1 MSVEA
6 VDLFAGAGGL
16 SLGFELAGVRV
27 AYALEADLWAAETY
41 RINHPHTKLDVGDI
55 RNISDDEIRDRVGCS
70 PKLIIGGPPCQ
81 GFSHSNTSSRD
92 PHDPRNTLFQDFLRF
107 LRVLQPKACVI
118 ENVKGLVTARNAS
131 GERVLTI
138 ICEALREA
146 GYTAAISL
154 LDAADYG
161 VPQHRDRVFIVG
173 IRRDLGFTYE
183 FPRKTHAA
191 HDTGNTLGLFGDAP
205 RAHVTLWDGIS
216 DLPQIMAQTSS
227 QALAYAHQPQNEF
240 QRRMRDRSAAI
251 LNHEPMRHSKRLS
264 ERFALIGFG
273 ESESD
278 VADEH
283 SPRKRGAPS
292 ELSGKK
298 YGQNSRRQRPD
309 RPCNTIPASSH
320 TNFLHPSLHRN
331 FTVRELARIQSFPDR
346 YEFKGK
352 RAVLSRSLLLKKG
365 LHEDAYLDQ
374 RAQVGNAVPPLL
386 AECLARSI
394 LASINQTSV
403 KRAS

>member
-173 IRRDLGFTYE
+173 IRRD
-183 FPRKTHAA
+183 
-191 HDTGNTLGLFGDAP
+191 
-205 RAHVTLWDGIS
+205 
-216 DLPQIMAQTSS
+216 
-227 QALAYAHQPQNEF
+227 
-240 QRRMRDRSAAI
+240 
-251 LNHEPMRHSKRLS
+251 
-264 ERFALIGFG
+264 
-273 ESESD
+273 
-278 VADEH
+278 
-283 SPRKRGAPS
+283 
-292 ELSGKK
+292 
-298 YGQNSRRQRPD
+298 
-309 RPCNTIPASSH
+309 
-320 TNFLHPSLHRN
+320 
-331 FTVRELARIQSFPDR
+331 
-346 YEFKGK
+346 
-352 RAVLSRSLLLKKG
+352 
-365 LHEDAYLDQ
+365 
-374 RAQVGNAVPPLL
+374 
-386 AECLARSI
+386 
-394 LASINQTSV
+394 
-403 KRAS
+403 